1 MLLLRY
7 TSTVITYL
15 VHCLSNSA
23 SNDESF
29 NDLRYSMYHQK
40 KKKSRWNVEKLPCT
54 SSSIQYHILRSYFQC
69 FHWLHAAFQHKI
81 LLNTKDFG
89 YDLNEEEYLVHS
101 SFPLIIFYQQT
112 ILLHV
117 IVSSVPVKMFACNCL
132 KCSRKNVKV
141 RGNVVIH
148 IILKKC

>member
-40 KKKSRWNVEKLPCT
+40 KKNPDGTLRNYHAHLVVFSTIFSVHTFNVFIGYTHPSRIKHCLGTLMQIRKS
-54 SSSIQYHILRSYFQC
+54 
-69 FHWLHAAFQHKI
+69 A
-81 LLNTKDFG
+81 
-89 YDLNEEEYLVHS
+89 
-101 SFPLIIFYQQT
+101 IIFIFIWKY
-112 ILLHV
+112 IED
-117 IVSSVPVKMFACNCL
+117 F
-132 KCSRKNVKV
+132 
-141 RGNVVIH
+141 
-148 IILKKC
+148 ILKHLFLFKICAREICEKFVYKHSETIEYFKNEPTF